1 MGDGQAIWEL
11 GAKEI
16 GSMAAGQPVGDEMK
30 NGLDGARV
38 RRSATNETALIGRT
52 KLFGKGTSQNS
63 GHICG

>member
-16 GSMAAGQPVGDEMK
+16 GSMAAGQPAGGEMK

-38 RRSATNETALIGRT
+38 P
-52 KLFGKGTSQNS
+52 
-63 GHICG
+63 